1 MLSEYIPAVLL
12 RGWDGYSYFLQ
23 VYQYRCAQLREGEC
37 LRNKVKIWL
46 QVLLRVCIQKKKILF
61 CPEAPKPI
69 FVIYKILLF
78 LGYRITNDPSH
89 NVHLGMKWLNSFD
102 GSPFLPVEPI
112 FKKMSPASSEITI
125 VNMHCFDVSK
135 NHVSMVFEKVFGYS
149 VSVDPYTYQGK
160 IVKKSN
166 WNGLH
171 VGEVV
176 DGPVDE
182 RQEGYVYE
190 KLLNNQVDGE
200 VVEDIRVPVFK
211 TTIPFVYLKYRP
223 VEQRLIDRAYSNK
236 KVIIAEVSDRLSQEE
251 IKKVGEFT
259 QELGLDYGEIDILR
273 NKDDGKIYIVD
284 VNNNPAGPPEP
295 ISSDDSKTAIVRLA
309 NAFEETFMH

>member
-1 MLSEYIPAVLL
+1 MFSEYVPTVLL
-12 RGWDGYSYFLQ
+12 RGWDGYNYFLQ
-23 VYQYRCAQLREGEC
+23 VYQYRCAQLRDGEY
-37 LRNKVKIWL
+37 LKAKIKIWL

-102 GSPFLPVEPI
+102 GSPFLPEVPI
-112 FKKMSPASSEITI
+112 FKKMSKAPSEIMI
-125 VNMHCFDVSK
+125 VNMDCLDVSK
-135 NHVSMVFEKVFGYS
+135 KQVSAIFEKVFGYS
-149 VSVDPYTYQGK
+149 VSVDPRLHRGK
-160 IVKKSN
+160 CVKKSN

-171 VGEVV
+171 VGEVL
-176 DGPVDE
+176 DGPVNE
-182 RQEGYVYE
+182 MQEGFVYE
-190 KLLNNQVDGE
+190 KLLNNQVAEGL
-200 VVEDIRVPVFK
+200 VEDIRVPVFK
-211 TTIPFVYLKYRP
+211 RTIPFVYLKYRP
-223 VEQRLIDRAYSNK
+223 IEQRLVDRAYSNK
-236 KVIIAEVSDRLSQEE
+236 KVIIAEVSERLSPAE
-251 IKKVGEFT
+251 IEKVGEFT

-295 ISSDDSKTAIVRLA
+295 ISPDDSKTAIVRLA
-309 NAFEETFMH
+309 NAFEKAFMH